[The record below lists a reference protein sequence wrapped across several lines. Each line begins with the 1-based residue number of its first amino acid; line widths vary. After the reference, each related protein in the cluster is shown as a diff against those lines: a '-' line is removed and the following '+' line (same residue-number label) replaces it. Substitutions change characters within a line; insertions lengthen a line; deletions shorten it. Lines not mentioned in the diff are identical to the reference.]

1 MLDHNSK
8 FFFSIIL
15 LFWIYIY
22 SKLLFF
28 WILASGFLKIKKLL
42 KIYKMTTTA
51 YMLVLVM
58 IEFTPAT
65 LSWCSINTQNS
76 VHEKSSFTSQF
87 IVRDMT
93 RTYSQFGS
101 LIHQRSCFFIVSLRD
116 LLIEIELI
124 RKTFQLISN
133 KIDLFNPFCWNFE
146 KLGENSLSVFSGFRG
161 LV

>member
-1 MLDHNSK
+1 
-8 FFFSIIL
+8 
-15 LFWIYIY
+15 
-22 SKLLFF
+22 
-28 WILASGFLKIKKLL
+28 
-42 KIYKMTTTA
+42 
-51 YMLVLVM
+51 MLVLVM
-58 IEFTPAT
+58 IEFTPTT

-116 LLIEIELI
+116 LLIQIELI

-133 KIDLFNPFCWNFE
+133 KIDLFNTWIDI
-146 KLGENSLSVFSGFRG
+146 GEAVAPLAPWLLHLCGHRSWSIDDNVIILYDMFW
-161 LV
+161 